1 MTNDIALVSDEDC
14 IEVIYNTFPDTKDE
28 RLYIRRKSNQCNIG
42 DKGLYGYQLPSNG
55 VNNPRMYAI
64 ELYTLANKRTKM
76 PETFIIYH
84 LLDQN
89 GNLDKPCIDVIR
101 KEMNVI
107 KALVEAKNGIKINNG
122 DIVVAMDGDF
132 NTVQLYI
139 ADFIKQRNTQVEY

>member
-1 MTNDIALVSDEDC
+1 
-14 IEVIYNTFPDTKDE
+14 
-28 RLYIRRKSNQCNIG
+28 
-42 DKGLYGYQLPSNG
+42 
-55 VNNPRMYAI
+55 MYVI

-76 PETFIIYH
+76 SETFIIYH

-101 KEMNVI
+101 KEMNAI